1 MSARVY
7 NNTVG
12 ESIYKQIQDYD
23 KVSRMVFLKNLPSE
37 TRKLYE
43 KFLVAQRQR
52 RYKESSDNKVKA
64 NEAAKL
70 GMQKLRIT
78 KPKEVIKEQRK
89 PWDIKYETKRRMTRD
104 EAASVIQREVR
115 KNRAEK
121 LMITRAQAKKKEA
134 NTIAS
139 SILDDILNV
148 VPNMKIVNGEL
159 KNKRGRRVGQ
169 TAKK

>member
-1 MSARVY
+1 MASRVY

-12 ESIYKQIQDYD
+12 ESIYKQIQDFD
-23 KVSRMVFLKNLPSE
+23 KVSRLVFLKNLPSE

-78 KPKEVIKEQRK
+78 KPKEEIKVQRK
-89 PWDIKYETKRRMTRD
+89 PWDNKYEVKRRMTR
-104 EAASVIQREVR
+104 EQAASVIQRGVRRNKADQQDKTTIKAITNIVGNKMVDDLVNNYLQQLPEKKRPGRPR
-115 KNRAEK
+115 KN
-121 LMITRAQAKKKEA
+121 T
-134 NTIAS
+134 
-139 SILDDILNV
+139 
-148 VPNMKIVNGEL
+148 
-159 KNKRGRRVGQ
+159 
-169 TAKK
+169 

>member
-64 NEAAKL
+64 NEAAKS
-70 GMQKLRIT
+70 GMQKLRET
-78 KPKEVIKEQRK
+78 KPKEVLKIQRK
-89 PWDIKYETKRRMTRD
+89 PWDNKYEVKRRMTR
-104 EAASVIQREVR
+104 EQAASVIQRGVR
-115 KNRAEK
+115 KNKVDQQDKTTIKAITNIIGNKMADDLVNNYLQQLPEK
-121 LMITRAQAKKKEA
+121 RKPGRPRK
-134 NTIAS
+134 NT
-139 SILDDILNV
+139 
-148 VPNMKIVNGEL
+148 
-159 KNKRGRRVGQ
+159 
-169 TAKK
+169 

>member
-64 NEAAKL
+64 NEAAKT
-70 GMQKLRIT
+70 GMQNLRKT
-78 KPKEVIKEQRK
+78 KPKEVLNEQRK
-89 PWDIKYETKRRMTRD
+89 PWDIKYEVKRRMTR
-104 EAASVIQREVR
+104 EQAASVIQRGVRRNKADQQDKTTIKAVTNIIGNKMVDDLVNNYLQQLPEKKKSGRPR
-115 KNRAEK
+115 KN
-121 LMITRAQAKKKEA
+121 T
-134 NTIAS
+134 
-139 SILDDILNV
+139 
-148 VPNMKIVNGEL
+148 
-159 KNKRGRRVGQ
+159 
-169 TAKK
+169 

>member
-64 NEAAKL
+64 NEAAKS
-70 GMQKLRIT
+70 GMQKLRET

-89 PWDIKYETKRRMTRD
+89 PWDIKYEVKRRMTR
-104 EAASVIQREVR
+104 EQAASVIQRGVRRNKADQQDKTTIKAITNIIGNKMVDDLVNNYLQQLPEKRKPGRPR
-115 KNRAEK
+115 KN
-121 LMITRAQAKKKEA
+121 T
-134 NTIAS
+134 
-139 SILDDILNV
+139 
-148 VPNMKIVNGEL
+148 
-159 KNKRGRRVGQ
+159 
-169 TAKK
+169 

>member
-64 NEAAKL
+64 NEAAKS
-70 GMQKLRIT
+70 GMQKLRET

-89 PWDIKYETKRRMTRD
+89 PWDIKYEVKRRMTR
-104 EAASVIQREVR
+104 EQAASVIQRGVRRNRADQQDKTTIKAITNIIGNKMADDLVNNYLQQLPEKKRPGRPR
-115 KNRAEK
+115 KN
-121 LMITRAQAKKKEA
+121 T
-134 NTIAS
+134 
-139 SILDDILNV
+139 
-148 VPNMKIVNGEL
+148 
-159 KNKRGRRVGQ
+159 
-169 TAKK
+169 

>member
-64 NEAAKL
+64 NEAAKI
-70 GMQKLRIT
+70 GMQKLRET
-78 KPKEVIKEQRK
+78 KPKEVLNQQRK
-89 PWDIKYETKRRMTRD
+89 PWDNKYEVKRRMTR
-104 EAASVIQREVR
+104 EQAASVIQRGVR
-115 KNRAEK
+115 RNRADQQDKTTIKAITNIIGNKMADDLVNNYLQQLPEK
-121 LMITRAQAKKKEA
+121 
-134 NTIAS
+134 
-139 SILDDILNV
+139 
-148 VPNMKIVNGEL
+148 
-159 KNKRGRRVGQ
+159 KRPGRPRK
-169 TAKK
+169 TT